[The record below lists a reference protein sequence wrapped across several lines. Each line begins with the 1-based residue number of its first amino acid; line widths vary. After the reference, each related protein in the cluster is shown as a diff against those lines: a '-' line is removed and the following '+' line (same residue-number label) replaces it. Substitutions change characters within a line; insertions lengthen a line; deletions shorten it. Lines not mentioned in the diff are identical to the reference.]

1 MLKQIVKLFVDVG
14 TSITVSS
21 ITRSLQRT
29 YVPNRTGAIGL
40 LQDASL
46 AAARYAITYKAAD
59 TVDKYVEGCYDSTAA
74 ACKKALKAIS
84 EISEA
89 TKAKNIDISTKEET
103 SDGETNTEDNAETDA
118 N

>member
-1 MLKQIVKLFVDVG
+1 MLKQIVKLFVSVG
-14 TSITVSS
+14 TTVTVSS

-46 AAARYAITYKAAD
+46 TAARYAITCKAAD
-59 TVDKYVEGCYDSTAA
+59 TMDKYVEERYDATAL

-84 EISEA
+84 DISKT
-89 TKAKNIDISTKEET
+89 TKTKNIDISTKEET
-103 SDGETNTEDNAETDA
+103 TDGETNTEDHTEANA

>member
-1 MLKQIVKLFVDVG
+1 MLKQIVKLFVGVG
-14 TSITVSS
+14 TTVTVSS

-46 AAARYAITYKAAD
+46 TAARYAITYKAAD
-59 TVDKYVEGCYDSTAA
+59 TIDKYVEECYDSTTA

-89 TKAKNIDISTKEET
+89 TKTKNIDISTKEET
-103 SDGETNTEDNAETDA
+103 TDGETNAENNAEADA